1 MFEIIAIIHGEH
13 SFTRTCNI
21 LFIRPYFF
29 FFILEWNDKKLG
41 TKCVTNWVLFTRN
54 LLICLRLTIFSVYK
68 SRASHCY
75 VMEYQLL
82 IDMDR
87 LKNDILVEVLFFIS
101 FEEQQLFII
110 LVRVTA
116 FYKFLT
122 TIRWWN
128 TILLSLYIP
137 IEIRKFYKQIHLI
150 IHYWLTRI

>member
-116 FYKFLT
+116 FYKFLA
-122 TIRWWN
+122 TIRRWN

-137 IEIRKFYKQIHLI
+137 IEIRKFL
-150 IHYWLTRI
+150 L

>member
-1 MFEIIAIIHGEH
+1 
-13 SFTRTCNI
+13 
-21 LFIRPYFF
+21 
-29 FFILEWNDKKLG
+29 
-41 TKCVTNWVLFTRN
+41 
-54 LLICLRLTIFSVYK
+54 
-68 SRASHCY
+68 
-75 VMEYQLL
+75 MEYQLL

-101 FEEQQLFII
+101 FEEQRLFII

-116 FYKFLT
+116 FYKFLA
-122 TIRWWN
+122 TIRRWN

>member
-1 MFEIIAIIHGEH
+1 MAN
-13 SFTRTCNI
+13 TVLQRTCNI

-101 FEEQQLFII
+101 FEEQRLFII

-116 FYKFLT
+116 FYKFLA
-122 TIRWWN
+122 TIH
-128 TILLSLYIP
+128 LSTSQL
-137 IEIRKFYKQIHLI
+137 KFVNSFYKRIHLI